1 MTTTDDTKNTE
12 PTEAEQLQARIAEL
26 EASLKA
32 KEGEN
37 AALAT
42 QLEETKAQVASE
54 IEAKGQL
61 QTQVEQFV
69 ADRKARV
76 ESEYDALEEDAKAW
90 VDKFG
95 GEDEA
100 AKLKAIA
107 AYKAIPKPEPA
118 ASTATSEEKPKPK
131 PAMPQTRLGN
141 KEKPT
146 QEPPKDRTEA
156 AARLAQGI
164 REKVAANSAA

>member
-1 MTTTDDTKNTE
+1 MTTTDDTSTTE
-12 PTEAEQLQARIAEL
+12 PTELEQLKAQIAEL
-26 EASLKA
+26 QASLKA

-37 AALAT
+37 AALAS
-42 QLEETKAQVASE
+42 QLEEAKAQLTSE
-54 IEAKGQL
+54 AEAKGQL
-61 QTQVEQFV
+61 QAQVEQFV

-76 ESEYDALEEDAKAW
+76 ESEYSALDDDAKAW

-95 GEDEA
+95 GDDEA

-107 AYKAIPKPEPA
+107 AYKAIPKPEP
-118 ASTATSEEKPKPK
+118 TAPVVEEKPK
-131 PAMPQTRLGN
+131 PAMPQTRLGS

-164 REKVAANSAA
+164 REKVAANNAA

>member
-12 PTEAEQLQARIAEL
+12 PTEVEQLQARIAEL

-32 KEGEN
+32 KEDEN

-61 QTQVEQFV
+61 QAQVEQFV

-118 ASTATSEEKPKPK
+118 ASTATSEEKPKSK

-141 KEKPT
+141 KEKPV
-146 QEPPKDRTEA
+146 EGPPKDIDEA
-156 AARLAQGI
+156 AARTVKQIQELQA
-164 REKVAANSAA
+164 KKAS